1 MQVSST
7 SLSQIAYP
15 SATQASRSP
24 QNNSSEE
31 ASETPGQKVA
41 ESAGQGDTV
50 KLSFGMQAK
59 LLKREGYSVS
69 QIASQL
75 GTDAKTVNGYFN
87 AQGSGSPKTYAPSP
101 AKSDQGPVQADASE
115 PTPAA
120 SATPGMILSSTGKSN
135 SK

>member
-7 SLSQIAYP
+7 NLSQIAYP
-15 SATQASRSP
+15 SATQASRTP

-31 ASETPGQKVA
+31 ASETAGQKVA

-50 KLSFGMQAK
+50 KLSVRMQAK
-59 LLKREGYSVS
+59 VLKREGYSIS

-75 GTDAKTVNGYFN
+75 GMDAKTVNSYLN
-87 AQGSGSPKTYAPSP
+87 PQGSGSPKTYTPSSV
-101 AKSDQGPVQADASE
+101 KSEQGPAQASE
-115 PTPAA
+115 QTPAA
-120 SATPGMILSSTGKSN
+120 SAAPGMTLSSTGKSN